1 MTRDAAALTHLLVH
15 SLHEG
20 FTVVWVTHEDG
31 KTVGSE
37 SVGFST
43 RDLTLNPA
51 SPSISRLPSRST
63 DHRLRASQL
72 PWARGQ
78 PGHLVNMQV
87 LVQWLWGGA

>member
-1 MTRDAAALTHLLVH
+1 M
-15 SLHEG
+15 
-20 FTVVWVTHEDG
+20 
-31 KTVGSE
+31 GSE
-37 SVGFST
+37 SVEFSI
-43 RDLTLNPA
+43 RDLTFNPA
-51 SPSISRLPSRST
+51 SPLISCLPSRST